1 MRTFLWIIS
10 IALFLVAC
18 DGGEASGPVDSS
30 SSALESSETVSSVVE
45 SSSSVQ
51 PLSSEEV
58 SSSEAEPVSSSSSEI
73 SLSSEQSSSSE
84 GFYVSYGTMIDERDG
99 QVYKTVTIEGE
110 VVDYLTDKPFTYEVK
125 IPRMTWMVTN
135 LNYAYLQPTA
145 DLDSSSWCFDN
156 NARFCE
162 KHGRLYLWSA
172 AMDSA
177 ALFSEDGKG
186 CGYFASE
193 EDWQVCS
200 NDSADVVRGVCP
212 EGWRLPTYEEDFFF
226 LEWRY
231 WFDEYTYELEKT
243 EPIGYFD
250 GETFT
255 TSSADNFWLSTE
267 RKPGS
272 ACFDNFEK
280 GAIEYTEGEPIR
292 NAIRVVDKGYA
303 APVRCVK
310 SESE

>member
-1 MRTFLWIIS
+1 MRMIFWIVS
-10 IALFLVAC
+10 FALFLVAC
-18 DGGEASGPVDSS
+18 DGSGASGPVDSS
-30 SSALESSETVSSVVE
+30 SSALESSETVSSVAE
-45 SSSSVQ
+45 SSSSVP
-51 PLSSEEV
+51 PLSSETV
-58 SSSEAEPVSSSSSEI
+58 PVSSSSKE
-73 SLSSEQSSSSE
+73 
-84 GFYVSYGTMIDERDG
+84 FYVSYGTMTDERDG

-110 VVDYLTDKPFTYEVK
+110 VVDYLTNKPFTYEVK

-186 CGYFASE
+186 CGNFASE

-310 SESE
+310 NESE